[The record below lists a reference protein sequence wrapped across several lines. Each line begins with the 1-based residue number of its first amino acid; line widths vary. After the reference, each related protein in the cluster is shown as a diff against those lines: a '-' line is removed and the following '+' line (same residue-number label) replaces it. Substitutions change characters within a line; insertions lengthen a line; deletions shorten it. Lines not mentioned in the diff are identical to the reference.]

1 MKCPFCGSL
10 DNKVIDS
17 RLSKEQAT
25 VRRRRDCN
33 ACSRR
38 FTTYERVED
47 IMPMVVKKDGR
58 REPFN
63 RDKILSGIRRAC
75 QKRPVSSAAVEEFV
89 DALEQELQEWPQK
102 EIPSHEIGEK
112 VIKKLREWDDVAYV
126 RFASVYRQFK
136 DITEFLQE
144 LTDLLDYKKKITQGD
159 GGERENR

>member
-1 MKCPFCGSL
+1 VKCPFCGSL

-17 RLSKEQAT
+17 RLSKEQT
-25 VRRRRDCN
+25 TIRRRRGCHS
-33 ACSRR
+33 CSRR

-58 REPFN
+58 RETFN
-63 RDKILSGIRRAC
+63 REKILTGILKAC
-75 QKRPVSSAAVEEFV
+75 QKRPVSVAVVEDFV
-89 DALEQELQEWPQK
+89 DVLEQEIQDWPQK

-136 DITEFLQE
+136 DINEFLQE
-144 LTDLLDYKKKITQGD
+144 LTYLLDYKKQETQGE
-159 GGERENR
+159 GG